1 MEHQC
6 DMERILVERK
16 TLLYTI
22 QIVTREQ
29 CNIIDIHDLFNRE
42 YTNIDKKYDSWV
54 AKYSDTYK
62 EHTLK
67 LEATINP
74 DDEPVVYV
82 YVVYKSE
89 ETDAEFERRQLR
101 LEMETFNAQL
111 SVKRAYEA
119 HPKEFI
125 EFVKQLNYA
134 EYEKI

>member
-1 MEHQC
+1 
-6 DMERILVERK
+6 MERILVERQ

-22 QIVTREQ
+22 QIVKHEQ

-42 YTNIDKKYDSWV
+42 YTNIDKKYDLWV
-54 AKYSDTYK
+54 ANYGDKYK

-67 LEATINP
+67 LEATTNL

-89 ETDAEFERRQLR
+89 ETDKEFDRRQLQ
-101 LEMETFNAQL
+101 LEMEKFNAQL
-111 SVKRAYEA
+111 AVKRAFKAY
-119 HPKEFI
+119 PKEFI
-125 EFVKQLNYA
+125 EFAKQLNYD